1 MELIISTIAI
11 CLSTFVLLVQLDIIR
26 IKKEPEPKKDK
37 FKDFRDPVT
46 GLLRGKP
53 NE

>member
-26 IKKEPEPKKDK
+26 IKKTQKDK
-37 FKDFRDPVT
+37 FKDFRDPMT

>member
-26 IKKEPEPKKDK
+26 IKKQVDK
-37 FKDFRDPVT
+37 FKDFRDPQT
-46 GLLRGKP
+46 GLLKGRP
-53 NE
+53 Q